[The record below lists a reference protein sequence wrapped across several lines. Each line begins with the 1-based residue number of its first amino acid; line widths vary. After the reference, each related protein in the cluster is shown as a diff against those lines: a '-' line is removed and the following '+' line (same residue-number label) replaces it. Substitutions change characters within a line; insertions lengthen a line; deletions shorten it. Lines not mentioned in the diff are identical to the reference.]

1 MAPQEQHQWQAPP
14 LGQAGGQPEG
24 PPRRGSVLE
33 GRVRALLEARG
44 YHAVTGKVVL
54 DHEIDVWAE
63 SPDGK
68 VVLAECKEYYASGP
82 ATPALVR
89 NFFGKVYDIEHSY
102 GEKVYLA
109 LFVSISGFSDA
120 ARSLCERLG
129 ILALDAQSLEFFEKS
144 QEELVPRYTPL
155 EDQAI
160 LNLRM
165 ERDRLAEELRRRD
178 LVRRLGQQI
187 EEYRQQLETQTLP
200 GFLVPSSA
208 SSSFWYSQLREVP
221 FFGLGGEFV
230 DFVSP
235 YFPRLHFVTY
245 LQRRLL
251 GKKEGLLST
260 DLMSMKSGV
269 VLVAPNAHQTP
280 VRASEDETA
289 PKLAELIGRPVVTAD
304 GAALGTVSDLQI
316 AYQDGWWV
324 RCVKVRAARALQ
336 GSLQQA
342 EFTLPGERTSL
353 TEASETG
360 WVVTAHVRFAAD
372 LTGEGA

>member
-1 MAPQEQHQWQAPP
+1 MGERFEEHFQWQAAPA
-14 LGQAGGQPEG
+14 GQAIQHPEG

-33 GRVRALLEARG
+33 GRIRALLEARG
-44 YHAVTGKVVL
+44 YHAVTGKIVL
-54 DHEIDVWAE
+54 DHEIDVWGE

-68 VVLAECKEYYASGP
+68 VVLAECKEFYASGP
-82 ATPALVR
+82 ATPAMVR
-89 NFFGKVYDIEHSY
+89 DFFGKVYDIEQNY
-102 GEKVYLA
+102 GEKVHLA
-109 LFVSISGFSDA
+109 LFVSISGFTDA
-120 ARSLCERLG
+120 ARSLCDRLG
-129 ILALDAQSLEFFEKS
+129 ILALDAASLEFFEKS
-144 QEELVPRYTPL
+144 REELAPRYTPL
-155 EDQAI
+155 EDQAV
-160 LNLRM
+160 LNLRR
-165 ERDRLAEELRRRD
+165 ERDRLAEELRRRE

-251 GKKEGLLST
+251 GKKEALLPT
-260 DLMSMKSGV
+260 ELMSMKSGV

-280 VRASEDETA
+280 VRVQEDETS

-304 GAALGTVSDLQI
+304 GSALGTVADLQI
-316 AYQDGWWV
+316 AFQDGWWV
-324 RCVKVRAARALQ
+324 RCVKVRAARNLQ
-336 GSLQQA
+336 ASLPQA

-353 TEASETG
+353 TEASEQG
-360 WVVTAHVRFAAD
+360 WVVTAHVRF
-372 LTGEGA
+372 